1 MATDSMVAGLFST
14 PEQYQQAQSQAALN
28 RGVQLAQLD
37 PFQRASAQLYQGGY
51 LAGGA
56 IGGAL
61 GGQDPQLQAL
71 STMREL
77 SSKYDT
83 NTSGGVAAF
92 ATELQNR
99 GLTQQAFQLGQ
110 RALEMRKLEAEAQ
123 AKTAERLTNEQKNAT
138 AIADSSGATRGTPAW
153 TDKYNTELA
162 RLTAGSKGA
171 NIKEIGVAAKTRE
184 PVYFDV
190 ATDSQFTIK
199 QDPTNP
205 GKQIRVPFNGGVDR
219 TTSSTNVGVNPSISL
234 VDKESN
240 LRKDFTTETKPITA
254 VITTAD
260 RIDKLLTGN
269 TSLGEVIA
277 RKQFAKLAGDTNISN
292 RDVADLANFGDLGQ
306 RLSGILSGFFEG
318 KYSEAQRQEALGL
331 VKQLKAESSNQ
342 YTTVQK
348 QYRDRAAAEN
358 IPEKT
363 SKFIAPDL
371 PVAQKAAL
379 PPEGTRLRN
388 KKTGKIEVVRGGK
401 LVPSE

>member
-1 MATDSMVAGLFST
+1 MADNQSMLAGLFTT
-14 PEQYQQAQSQAALN
+14 PEQYQQNRQAVQRAQALEMA
-28 RGVQLAQLD
+28 RLD
-37 PFQRASAQLYQGGY
+37 PFQQGQANIQMGFNR
-51 LAGGA
+51 LADVGA
-56 IGGAL
+56 GAL
-61 GGQDPQLQAL
+61 GIQDPQLQAV
-71 STMREL
+71 STIREL

-83 NTSGGVAAF
+83 NTSGGVAGL
-92 ATELQNR
+92 ATELQQR
-99 GLTQQAFQLGQ
+99 GMQQQAFQLGQ
-110 RALEMRKLEAEAQ
+110 RALEMRKTEAEAQ
-123 AKTAERLTNEQKNAT
+123 AKTAERLTPEQKNAT
-138 AIADSSGATRGTPAW
+138 AIADSSGATRGTTEW

-219 TTSSTNVGVNPSISL
+219 TTANIGVNPSLSL

-240 LRKDFTTETKPITA
+240 LRKDFTTETKPLTTI
-254 VITTAD
+254 ITTAD
-260 RIDKLLTGN
+260 RIDQLLTGN

-331 VKQLKAESSNQ
+331 VKQLKANSTNQ
-342 YTTVQK
+342 YTTIQK
-348 QYRDRAAAEN
+348 QYRDRAATEN

-363 SKFIAPDL
+363 SQFIAPDL

-388 KKTGKIEVVRGGK
+388 KKTNKIEVVRGGK

>member
-1 MATDSMVAGLFST
+1 MATDSMIAGLFST
-14 PEQYQQAQSQAALN
+14 PEQYQQAQSEAALN
-28 RGVQLAQLD
+28 RGIQLAQLD
-37 PFQRASAQLYQGGY
+37 PLQRASAQLYQGGY
-51 LAGGA
+51 LTGGA

-61 GGQDPQLQAL
+61 GGQDPQLKLQSMRQQLLRNIDWNDPTSLANASRAALENNDVQASRELAMAAEKAKAAQLEAAVKTSQITRNIREPRAAALPNIQKLQEYRKQAEENGASPAELAQIDAVIKAEGQGKGTNISLGL
-71 STMREL
+71 ST
-77 SSKYDT
+77 
-83 NTSGGVAAF
+83 
-92 ATELQNR
+92 
-99 GLTQQAFQLGQ
+99 
-110 RALEMRKLEAEAQ
+110 
-123 AKTAERLTNEQKNAT
+123 
-138 AIADSSGATRGTPAW
+138 
-153 TDKYNTELA
+153 
-162 RLTAGSKGA
+162 
-171 NIKEIGVAAKTRE
+171 
-184 PVYFDV
+184 
-190 ATDSQFTIK
+190 
-199 QDPTNP
+199 
-205 GKQIRVPFNGGVDR
+205 
-219 TTSSTNVGVNPSISL
+219 

-240 LRKDFTTETKPITA
+240 LRKDFTTETKPITT

-331 VKQLKAESSNQ
+331 VKQLKAEGTNQ
-342 YTTVQK
+342 YSTIQN
-348 QYRDRAAAEN
+348 QYRERAAAEN

-363 SKFIAPDL
+363 GKFIAPDL
-371 PVAQKAAL
+371 PTAQKAAL

>member
-1 MATDSMVAGLFST
+1 MGLFTT
-14 PEQYQQAQSQAALN
+14 PEQYQLAQQQAQMEQARAYAAQDPMQRAVAGQYFASGQLGRALGGEDPMLKMQSFRQQVLRNVDQTDPQSLAQASYALN
-28 RGVQLAQLD
+28 REGDTQGARALAQ
-37 PFQRASAQLYQGGY
+37 AAQEAAVKQSQVTRNLREPRM
-51 LAGGA
+51 A
-56 IGGAL
+56 AL
-61 GGQDPQLQAL
+61 PNIAKLQEY
-71 STMREL
+71 RR
-77 SSKYDT
+77 
-83 NTSGGVAAF
+83 
-92 ATELQNR
+92 Q
-99 GLTQQAFQLGQ
+99 
-110 RALEMRKLEAEAQ
+110 AEA
-123 AKTAERLTNEQKNAT
+123 ANA
-138 AIADSSGATRGTPAW
+138 SPA
-153 TDKYNTELA
+153 ELA
-162 RLTAGSKGA
+162 QIDAV
-171 NIKEIGVAAKTRE
+171 IKAEGQGRGVKVE
-184 PVYFDV
+184 
-190 ATDSQFTIK
+190 
-199 QDPTNP
+199 
-205 GKQIRVPFNGGVDR
+205 
-219 TTSSTNVGVNPSISL
+219 VNPSLSL

-240 LRKDFTTETKPITA
+240 LRKDFTTETKPITTI
-254 VITTAD
+254 ITTAD
-260 RIDKLLTGN
+260 RIDKLLSGN

-363 SKFIAPDL
+363 SQFIAPDL

-401 LVPSE
+401 LVPAE

>member
-1 MATDSMVAGLFST
+1 MATDSIMGLFTT
-14 PEQYQQAQSQAALN
+14 PEQYQLAQQQAQMEQARAYAAQDPMQRAVAGQYFASGQLGRALGGEDPMLKMQSFRQQVLRNVDQTDPQSLAQASYALN
-28 RGVQLAQLD
+28 REGDTQGARALAQ
-37 PFQRASAQLYQGGY
+37 AAQEAAVKQSQVTRNLREPRM
-51 LAGGA
+51 A
-56 IGGAL
+56 AL
-61 GGQDPQLQAL
+61 PNIAKLQEY
-71 STMREL
+71 RR
-77 SSKYDT
+77 
-83 NTSGGVAAF
+83 
-92 ATELQNR
+92 Q
-99 GLTQQAFQLGQ
+99 
-110 RALEMRKLEAEAQ
+110 AEA
-123 AKTAERLTNEQKNAT
+123 ANA
-138 AIADSSGATRGTPAW
+138 SPA
-153 TDKYNTELA
+153 ELA
-162 RLTAGSKGA
+162 QIDAV
-171 NIKEIGVAAKTRE
+171 IKAEGQGRGVKVE
-184 PVYFDV
+184 
-190 ATDSQFTIK
+190 
-199 QDPTNP
+199 
-205 GKQIRVPFNGGVDR
+205 
-219 TTSSTNVGVNPSISL
+219 VNPSLSL

-240 LRKDFTTETKPITA
+240 LRKDFTTETKPITTI
-254 VITTAD
+254 ITTAD
-260 RIDKLLTGN
+260 RIDKLLSGN

-363 SKFIAPDL
+363 SQFIAPDL

-401 LVPSE
+401 LVPAE

>member
-1 MATDSMVAGLFST
+1 MAIDNVAGLFTT
-14 PEQYQQAQSQAALN
+14 PEQYQQALQTQALN
-28 RGVQLAQLD
+28 QGIGMARLSPVERAAAMGYAGASQVGRGIAGMMGAEDPQMKLQSFRQQLLQGIDWNDPTSLANASRTALENKDVQASRELAMAAEKAKAAQLEAAVKTSQIARNVREPRMASLPNIAKLQEYRRQAETSGASPAELAQIDAVIKAEGQGRGVKV
-37 PFQRASAQLYQGGY
+37 
-51 LAGGA
+51 
-56 IGGAL
+56 
-61 GGQDPQLQAL
+61 
-71 STMREL
+71 E
-77 SSKYDT
+77 
-83 NTSGGVAAF
+83 
-92 ATELQNR
+92 
-99 GLTQQAFQLGQ
+99 
-110 RALEMRKLEAEAQ
+110 
-123 AKTAERLTNEQKNAT
+123 
-138 AIADSSGATRGTPAW
+138 
-153 TDKYNTELA
+153 
-162 RLTAGSKGA
+162 
-171 NIKEIGVAAKTRE
+171 
-184 PVYFDV
+184 
-190 ATDSQFTIK
+190 
-199 QDPTNP
+199 
-205 GKQIRVPFNGGVDR
+205 
-219 TTSSTNVGVNPSISL
+219 VNPSLSL

-240 LRKDFTTETKPITA
+240 LRKDFTTETKPITT

-363 SKFIAPDL
+363 SQFIAPDL

-401 LVPSE
+401 LVPLE

>member
-1 MATDSMVAGLFST
+1 MATDSIMGLFT
-14 PEQYQQAQSQAALN
+14 KPEQYQQAQSQAALQ

-37 PFQRASAQLYQGGY
+37 PLQRASAQLYQGGY

-56 IGGAL
+56 IGNAL
-61 GGQDPQLQAL
+61 GAQDPMLQQLSNAQRIMQGVDQNDPESLANASRAFNQAG
-71 STMREL
+71 
-77 SSKYDT
+77 D
-83 NTSGGVAAF
+83 VARARAF
-92 ATELQNR
+92 AQAAQEAAVKQSQIVRNTREGRAAANKVVEADGRQYLVNS
-99 GLTQQAFQLGQ
+99 LTG
-110 RALEMRKLEAEAQ
+110 
-123 AKTAERLTNEQKNAT
+123 ER
-138 AIADSSGATRGTPAW
+138 IADIGAAGEKTQTTEAGGRTLLINKTTGETIRDLGPAPQ
-153 TDKYNTELA
+153 
-162 RLTAGSKGA
+162 R
-171 NIKEIGVAAKTRE
+171 
-184 PVYFDV
+184 
-190 ATDSQFTIK
+190 
-199 QDPTNP
+199 
-205 GKQIRVPFNGGVDR
+205 
-219 TTSSTNVGVNPSISL
+219 GVNVSPNISL

-240 LRKDFTTETKPITA
+240 LRKDFTTETKPLTTI
-254 VITTAD
+254 ISTAD
-260 RIDKLLTGN
+260 RIDQLLTGN

-331 VKQLKAESSNQ
+331 VKQLKANSANQ

-363 SKFIAPDL
+363 SQFIAPDL
-371 PVAQKAAL
+371 PVASKAAL

>member
-1 MATDSMVAGLFST
+1 MATDSIMGLFTT
-14 PEQYQQAQSQAALN
+14 PEQYQQAQLAQQQAMAAQMARLTPEQQASAGMRVAGYQIGGGIGSALGAQDPMLKMQSMRQQLLRNVDFNDPTSLANASRAALEN
-28 RGVQLAQLD
+28 NDVQASRELAMAAEKAKAAQLEAAVKTSQITRNVREPRMAALPNIAKLQEYRKQAEENGASPAQLAQID
-37 PFQRASAQLYQGGY
+37 AVIKAE
-51 LAGGA
+51 
-56 IGGAL
+56 
-61 GGQDPQLQAL
+61 GQP
-71 STMREL
+71 R
-77 SSKYDT
+77 
-83 NTSGGVAAF
+83 GV
-92 ATELQNR
+92 
-99 GLTQQAFQLGQ
+99 
-110 RALEMRKLEAEAQ
+110 
-123 AKTAERLTNEQKNAT
+123 
-138 AIADSSGATRGTPAW
+138 
-153 TDKYNTELA
+153 
-162 RLTAGSKGA
+162 
-171 NIKEIGVAAKTRE
+171 
-184 PVYFDV
+184 
-190 ATDSQFTIK
+190 
-199 QDPTNP
+199 
-205 GKQIRVPFNGGVDR
+205 RVE
-219 TTSSTNVGVNPSISL
+219 VNPSLSL

-240 LRKDFTTETKPITA
+240 LRKDFTTETKPITT

-260 RIDKLLTGN
+260 RIDRLLTGN

-363 SKFIAPDL
+363 SQFIAPDL

>member
-1 MATDSMVAGLFST
+1 MATDMMAGLFGT
-14 PEQYQQAQSQAALN
+14 PEQYQQQRTQQALAN
-28 RGVQLAQLD
+28 SATMAQLT
-37 PFQRASAQLYQGGY
+37 PEQSARQMAQFGGY
-51 LAGGA
+51 QLAGGIA
-56 IGGAL
+56 GMMGAEDPQMKMAAQANQIMQGVDPNDPQSLAKAAQAFNQLGDIPRARALAQAAQEAALKQSQVTRNLREPRMNALPNIAKLQEYRRQAEVGGA
-61 GGQDPQLQAL
+61 
-71 STMREL
+71 S
-77 SSKYDT
+77 
-83 NTSGGVAAF
+83 
-92 ATELQNR
+92 
-99 GLTQQAFQLGQ
+99 
-110 RALEMRKLEAEAQ
+110 
-123 AKTAERLTNEQKNAT
+123 
-138 AIADSSGATRGTPAW
+138 PA
-153 TDKYNTELA
+153 ELA
-162 RLTAGSKGA
+162 QIDAV
-171 NIKEIGVAAKTRE
+171 IKAEGQGRGVKVE
-184 PVYFDV
+184 
-190 ATDSQFTIK
+190 
-199 QDPTNP
+199 
-205 GKQIRVPFNGGVDR
+205 
-219 TTSSTNVGVNPSISL
+219 VNPSLSL

-240 LRKDFTTETKPITA
+240 LRKDFTTETKPITTI
-254 VITTAD
+254 ITTAD
-260 RIDKLLTGN
+260 RIDKLLSGN

-363 SKFIAPDL
+363 SQFIAPDL

-401 LVPSE
+401 LVPAE